1 VNRARDAERTRLDI
15 LRAGF
20 NEIYEHG
27 FQATSISNIVA
38 KANVTKGAFFHYFP
52 TKSDLGYALADEILK
67 NMMLERWI
75 TPLSAYKNPVQG
87 MISRYRKLMEDTSD
101 EDLAMGCPLNNLT
114 QEMSS
119 VDPVFRDKLQK
130 VLESWIEE
138 TEKYLRKAQAEG
150 FLKPNVDARKV
161 AQFLV
166 MMEEGS
172 GAIVKNLR
180 DRKVYS
186 ALYEGYRQFLES
198 ISL

>member
-1 VNRARDAERTRLDI
+1 MNRTRNPEKTRLDI

-20 NEIYEHG
+20 NKIYRHG
-27 FQATSISNIVA
+27 FRATSINDIVT

-52 TKSDLGYALADEILK
+52 SKNDLGYALTDEILK
-67 NMMLERWI
+67 DMTLNRWI
-75 TPLSAYKNPVQG
+75 KPLSAYKNPVQG
-87 MISRYRKLMEDTSD
+87 MINRYRKLMEETSD

-119 VDPVFRDKLQK
+119 VDPIFRNKLQG
-130 VLESWIEE
+130 VLELWIDE
-138 TEKYLRKAQAEG
+138 TEKHLRKAQTGG
-150 FLKPNVDARKV
+150 FLKPDVDVRSV

-172 GAIVKNLR
+172 WGMVKNLR

-186 ALYEGYRQFLES
+186 ALYQGYRQFLES
-198 ISL
+198 ISV